1 MENLETDRLKLRLPT
16 EGDAV
21 FIQSLYNTEGF
32 LRFVGDKHIR
42 SRGDAVE
49 YIRNNMLV
57 MREAKSVCLL
67 VVESKSDSKQLGV
80 CGLIKRD
87 ELDAYDIGYGFMPD
101 SFGQGYG
108 LEAGQAVVEYA
119 RQRSDIEELV
129 AITSSDNEASKSLL
143 NRLGFTYVKVQ
154 GQISDKID
162 LLLYQLSFAD

>member
-16 EGDAV
+16 EGDAA

-32 LRFVGDKHIR
+32 LHFVGDKHIR
-42 SRGDAVE
+42 SRDDAVE
-49 YIRNNMLV
+49 YIRNNMLA
-57 MREAKSVCLL
+57 MREVKSVCLL
-67 VVESKSDSKQLGV
+67 VVESKSDSQPIGV

-101 SFGQGYG
+101 SFGRGYG
-108 LEAGQAVVEYA
+108 LEAGKAVVEYA
-119 RQRSDIEELV
+119 RQRSDIKELV

-143 NRLGFTYVKVQ
+143 NRLGFTYIKVQ
-154 GQISDKID
+154 NQISDKID

>member
-16 EGDAV
+16 EGDAA

-42 SRGDAVE
+42 SRDDAVE
-49 YIRNNMLV
+49 YIRNNMLA

-67 VVESKSDSKQLGV
+67 VVENKSDSQQLGV

-87 ELDAYDIGYGFMPD
+87 ELDAYDIGYGFMPN
-101 SFGQGYG
+101 SLGQGYG
-108 LEAGQAVVEYA
+108 LEAGKAVVEYA
-119 RQRSDIEELV
+119 RQCCDIDELM

-154 GQISDKID
+154 NQISDKID

>member
-1 MENLETDRLKLRLPT
+1 MENLETHRLKLRLPT
-16 EGDAV
+16 EGDAA

-42 SRGDAVE
+42 SSDDAVE
-49 YIRNNMLV
+49 YIRNNMLA

-67 VVESKSDSKQLGV
+67 VVESKSDSQPIGV

-101 SFGQGYG
+101 SLGQGYG
-108 LEAGQAVVEYA
+108 LEAGKAVVEYA
-119 RQRSDIEELV
+119 RQRSDIDELV

-143 NRLGFTYVKVQ
+143 NRLGFTYIKVQ
-154 GQISDKID
+154 NQISDKID